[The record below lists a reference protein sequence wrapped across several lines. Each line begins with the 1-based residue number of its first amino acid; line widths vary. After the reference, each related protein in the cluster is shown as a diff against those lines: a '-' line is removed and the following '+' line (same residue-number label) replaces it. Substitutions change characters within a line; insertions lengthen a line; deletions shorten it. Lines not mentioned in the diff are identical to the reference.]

1 MNNKKKKN
9 NSKLTDITINTK
21 TDKRNIKTA
30 EFFKSLENF
39 RWLENVLIQ
48 NGSDLQPQT
57 DILRQN

>member
-48 NGSDLQPQT
+48 NGSDLQP
-57 DILRQN
+57 